1 MTTKKLTRK
10 QRILVATTLFGMFF
24 GAGNLIF
31 PVHLGQMAGSNV
43 IPAIIGFIITAVG
56 IPIFGVAAI
65 GVTHSD
71 GLQTLSGKV
80 GKGYG
85 IFFTCL
91 LYLTIGP
98 LFAIP
103 RCATVS
109 FTTGV
114 SPMLPEAAQPLAL
127 LLFSAVFF
135 AFVLFFSLRPGKIT
149 VWIGKIINPVFLL
162 FLAVLVIAA
171 LLKPGASISD
181 VAPTEPYAT
190 KTSAF
195 FSSFIE
201 GYGTMDAIAG
211 LAFGIVVIDVIR
223 RMGVDNDDAVAV
235 DVLGSGVLTG
245 LLMAVIYVVTI
256 LMGTQS
262 RGLFEI
268 SDNGGIALT
277 QIAGH
282 YFGGVGQIILAVTI
296 TFACLKTSIGLVTS
310 CSETFVKMT
319 HGKISYKL
327 WAILFTLFS
336 FAVSNVGLSA
346 IIEYSIPVLM
356 LIYPPATALI
366 ILAFAGKLFRHDRAV
381 YLSTMI
387 FTWAAAIF
395 DFFKTLPAGVRTAL
409 RLDAPVEL
417 LLGGQQTFLR
427 PVDGR
432 VTGELEADQPPQ
444 LFPLLGPHHFPA
456 QSIVADL
463 IGIGARR
470 GIGRHVLPIAW
481 HRVGE
486 EGQAIVKN
494 RGRGNQLSRVVI
506 PQKPKVSKM
515 SVLIIDHGVKDKHA
529 AKLLIEGL
537 PLGLVVVDAGLQA
550 TVFDDSPNGDKGCVN
565 VGEQFTF

>member
-1 MTTKKLTRK
+1 MTTKKLTRR

-80 GKGYG
+80 GRGYG

-114 SPMLPEAAQPLAL
+114 SPMLSEAAQPLAL

-171 LLKPGASISD
+171 LLKPGASISA

-223 RMGVDNDDAVAV
+223 RIGVDNDDAVAV

-245 LLMAVIYVVTI
+245 I

-319 HGKISYKL
+319 HGKISYKV

-356 LIYPPATALI
+356 LIYPPAIALI
-366 ILAFAGKLFRHDRAV
+366 ILAFAGKFFRHDRAV
-381 YLSTMI
+381 YVSVMI

-395 DFFKTLPAGVRTAL
+395 DFMKTLPAGVQTAL
-409 RLDAPVEL
+409 RLDIPVGLAE
-417 LLGGQQTFLR
+417 
-427 PVDGR
+427 
-432 VTGELEADQPPQ
+432 
-444 LFPLLGPHHFPA
+444 
-456 QSIVADL
+456 
-463 IGIGARR
+463 
-470 GIGRHVLPIAW
+470 
-481 HRVGE
+481 
-486 EGQAIVKN
+486 KN
-494 RGRGNQLSRVVI
+494 
-506 PQKPKVSKM
+506 
-515 SVLIIDHGVKDKHA
+515 
-529 AKLLIEGL
+529 L
-537 PLGLVVVDAGLQA
+537 PLFGLNLGWLLPAVIGFIIGMAIHLSKRSRA
-550 TVFDDSPNGDKGCVN
+550 N
-565 VGEQFTF
+565 

>member
-1 MTTKKLTRK
+1 MTIKKLTFK
-10 QRILVATTLFGMFF
+10 QKTLVAGTLFGMFF

-31 PVHLGQMAGSNV
+31 PVHLGQLAGSN
-43 IPAIIGFIITAVG
+43 IWPAIIGFIITAVG

-65 GVTHSD
+65 GITHSD
-71 GLQTLSGKV
+71 GLQALSSKV

-114 SPMLPEAAQPLAL
+114 TPMLGDGSKEWLAL
-127 LLFSAVFF
+127 LIFSAIFF

-149 VWIGKIINPVFLL
+149 LWIGKIINPIFLL

-171 LLKPGASISD
+171 LTHPSTSVSA
-181 VAPTEPYAT
+181 VEPAEAY
-190 KTSAF
+190 KTGAF

-223 RMGVDNDDAVAV
+223 RMGVSDDNAVAY

-245 LLMAVIYVVTI
+245 ILMAVIYVVTI

-262 RGLFEI
+262 RGLFET

-282 YFGGVGQIILAVTI
+282 YFGSVGQIILAITI

-319 HGKISYKL
+319 HGKISYPV
-327 WAILFTLFS
+327 WAVLFTLFS

-356 LIYPPATALI
+356 LIYPPAIALI
-366 ILAFAGKLFRHDRAV
+366 VLAFIGKHFQHDRAV
-381 YLSTMI
+381 YIAVMI
-387 FTWAAAIF
+387 GTWAAAIF
-395 DFFKTLPAGVRTAL
+395 DFMKTLPAA
-409 RLDAPVEL
+409 
-417 LLGGQQTFLR
+417 
-427 PVDGR
+427 
-432 VTGELEADQPPQ
+432 
-444 LFPLLGPHHFPA
+444 A
-456 QSIVADL
+456 QSALHLDTLVAFAARYLPLFDKNLGWLLPAL
-463 IGIGARR
+463 IGFTIG
-470 GIGRHVLPIAW
+470 L
-481 HRVGE
+481 
-486 EGQAIVKN
+486 AIH
-494 RGRGNQLSRVVI
+494 G
-506 PQKPKVSKM
+506 SK
-515 SVLIIDHGVKDKHA
+515 KKKA
-529 AKLLIEGL
+529 A
-537 PLGLVVVDAGLQA
+537 
-550 TVFDDSPNGDKGCVN
+550 
-565 VGEQFTF
+565 

>member
-1 MTTKKLTRK
+1 MANKKLNLRQK
-10 QRILVATTLFGMFF
+10 ILVAGTLFGMFF

-43 IPAIIGFIITAVG
+43 LPAIIGFIITAVG

-65 GVTHSD
+65 GITHSD

-85 IFFTCL
+85 IFFTCI

-109 FTTGV
+109 FTTGLAPLV
-114 SPMLPEAAQPLAL
+114 SAEREGLAL

-149 VWIGKIINPVFLL
+149 VWIGKIINPLFLV

-171 LLKPGASISD
+171 LVNPGASVSS
-181 VAPTEPYAT
+181 VEPAESYRT
-190 KTSAF
+190 GAF
-195 FSSFIE
+195 TASFIE

-223 RMGVDNDDAVAV
+223 RMGVENDDVVAR
-235 DVLGSGVLTG
+235 DVLSSGILTG
-245 LLMAVIYVVTI
+245 ILMAVIYVLTI
-256 LMGTQS
+256 LMGAQS
-262 RGLFEI
+262 RGLFET
-268 SDNGGIALT
+268 SENGGIALT

-282 YFGGVGQIILAVTI
+282 YFGSAGQIILAITI

-310 CSETFVKMT
+310 CSETFTKMT
-319 HGKISYKL
+319 KGKITYPV
-327 WAILFTLFS
+327 WAVIFTVFS

-356 LIYPPATALI
+356 LIYPPAIALI

-381 YLSTMI
+381 YISVMI

-417 LLGGQQTFLR
+417 
-427 PVDGR
+427 
-432 VTGELEADQPPQ
+432 
-444 LFPLLGPHHFPA
+444 
-456 QSIVADL
+456 
-463 IGIGARR
+463 
-470 GIGRHVLPIAW
+470 
-481 HRVGE
+481 
-486 EGQAIVKN
+486 
-494 RGRGNQLSRVVI
+494 
-506 PQKPKVSKM
+506 
-515 SVLIIDHGVKDKHA
+515 
-529 AKLLIEGL
+529 AKQYL
-537 PLGLVVVDAGLQA
+537 PL
-550 TVFDDSPNGDKGCVN
+550 FDLNLGWLLPAVIGFVIGMAIHLSKRSRAN
-565 VGEQFTF
+565 

>member
-1 MTTKKLTRK
+1 MTVKKLTMRQK
-10 QRILVATTLFGMFF
+10 ILVAGTLFGMFF

-31 PVHLGQMAGSNV
+31 PVHLGQLAGRNV
-43 IPAIIGFIITAVG
+43 IPAIIGFIVTAVG

-65 GVTHSD
+65 GITHSD
-71 GLQTLSGKV
+71 GLQTLSSKV

-114 SPMLPEAAQPLAL
+114 APMLLDPSKEWLAL
-127 LLFSAVFF
+127 LIFSAIFF

-149 VWIGKIINPVFLL
+149 VWIGKIINPIFLL

-171 LLKPGASISD
+171 LTNPGASIAA
-181 VAPTEPYAT
+181 VEPVEAYAT
-190 KTSAF
+190 GTSSF

-235 DVLGSGVLTG
+235 DVLGSGALTG
-245 LLMAVIYVVTI
+245 ILMAVIYIVTI

-381 YLSTMI
+381 YVSTMI

-417 LLGGQQTFLR
+417 AKRYLPLFDLNLGWLL
-427 PVDGR
+427 
-432 VTGELEADQPPQ
+432 
-444 LFPLLGPHHFPA
+444 PA
-456 QSIVADL
+456 VAGFV
-463 IGIGARR
+463 IGMAIHLSRR
-470 GIGRHVLPIAW
+470 GR
-481 HRVGE
+481 
-486 EGQAIVKN
+486 
-494 RGRGNQLSRVVI
+494 
-506 PQKPKVSKM
+506 
-515 SVLIIDHGVKDKHA
+515 
-529 AKLLIEGL
+529 AK
-537 PLGLVVVDAGLQA
+537 
-550 TVFDDSPNGDKGCVN
+550 
-565 VGEQFTF
+565 